1 MTKLIGFFVPLL
13 MMGLAHAQKEE
24 MAEVVLPEP
33 NYVGISIFLIL
44 MGGVVAYYVWKIMR
58 NKE

>member
-1 MTKLIGFFVPLL
+1 MTKLITFFVPLL

-24 MAEVVLPEP
+24 VAEVVMPEP
-33 NYVGISIFLIL
+33 NYLGISIFLVFCAGLI
-44 MGGVVAYYVWKIMR
+44 GYYVWKIMR